1 MIQRTLSLL
10 LLALALAFQGC
21 ATTLTKGSDRRTQG
35 TYIDDGYIADTATDR
50 IKNKYESKVHI
61 NVHSYNRK
69 VLVTGEVP
77 DEAAKA
83 DITRIIGGVQNV
95 TDIRNQLDIAPLTNL
110 SSRSGDALTT
120 SNIILR
126 MQGSGTREFR
136 ADRIEVVTEAG
147 VVYLLGLVTRAEAK
161 IATDVASTS
170 SGVKKVVPYF
180 EFVD

>member
-1 MIQRTLSLL
+1 MMNHSFSLL
-10 LLALALAFQGC
+10 LLAMALALQGC

-77 DEAAKA
+77 DEPTKT

-95 TDIRNQLDIAPLTNL
+95 TDIHNELSIAP
-110 SSRSGDALTT
+110 G
-120 SNIILR
+120 I
-126 MQGSGTREFR
+126 R
-136 ADRIEVVTEAG
+136 AEGNFQVDFAG
-147 VVYLLGLVTRAEAK
+147 VRSSVRAAEVGFFADYFFK
-161 IATDVASTS
+161 TPRIMDTGKNANLFIGGTIAFIF
-170 SGVKKVVPYF
+170 GGKW
-180 EFVD
+180 